1 MIYNSEFRDF
11 FSFSSTFAGQ
21 KYMDTI
27 MRELLLPY
35 GLDPEDFSKI
45 SLKDHL
51 LLTTYSL
58 TAVSAPLCAILL
70 PFHSIVEIKSV
81 LSRAAKA
88 GFFCK
93 HSVSFYASESPL
105 LSDVRLLYSISEKGE
120 QYLCRKFDLPN
131 LQTWEHT
138 NSVRCLHDYQ
148 TTLTTLQLLLQR
160 IIDAE
165 RHRGR
170 SYIPL
175 WKAGSDH
182 FMKEY
187 MLDKQSYQT
196 NRREEMKT
204 HRNLIADAVY
214 ELSDNDYTDKAYYE
228 DNYSR
233 TYYMAPF
240 YSLILDDQRTA
251 QLPLHIFVETD
262 MRTERNPVIIEKL
275 AHYAEAQTI
284 SRNGAYSY
292 RDSCI
297 LFSCYDFPPVPTAS
311 WLITNKALHDLVGRA
326 QATADGG
333 EPISRDNLLDK
344 ITDLPESVQNGYREI
359 NEFYGRGRD
368 CKTAIQLLNR
378 YQTDKANIRLP
389 MLAQYKSDFQ
399 ARRCRLRLSQ
409 VYQKLYLDVNQRN
422 MASGKRISYVSG
434 QADCCKVIRELLEG
448 LHCYFLPSSTIWQ
461 SASRMYHNPDFLAW
475 VIATYYANIYAVLAD
490 IKSRLNAPE
499 NGVKVL
505 MSTYE
510 QMPQFK
516 VPTDNEELWIQFPQC
531 LTFKRND
538 SDTDQYTFVFEDL
551 SDLGA
556 WVRLTEYFRQY
567 PDGTK
572 DIRIVCLYESDE
584 EVKLFSKAT
593 GISGLAKKDL
603 IQSPAGIAYVS
614 IRGYHALKNPTLEN
628 WLAMDDEE
636 KEAWVQK
643 IHSYRLYAY
652 ATTEGGIIF
661 QDGNHL
667 EP

>member
-1 MIYNSEFRDF
+1 
-11 FSFSSTFAGQ
+11 
-21 KYMDTI
+21 MDTL
-27 MRELLLPY
+27 MNELLTPY
-35 GLDPEDFSKI
+35 GLTLEGIKVH

-51 LLTTYSL
+51 LLATYLL
-58 TAVSAPLCAILL
+58 TATSTPLCAVIL
-70 PFHSIVEIKSV
+70 PSYSANAIKSMF
-81 LSRAAKA
+81 SQAYKK
-88 GFFCK
+88 GFLCK
-93 HSVSFYASESPL
+93 HSVCLYAFQSPL
-105 LSDVRLLYSISEKGE
+105 TPDVRSLYFLSEKGE
-120 QYLCRKFDLPN
+120 CYVCSRFGLPDI
-131 LQTWEHT
+131 QTWNYT
-138 NSVRCLHDYQ
+138 NTARCLHDYQ
-148 TTLTTLQLLLQR
+148 NTLTILQILLQR
-160 IIDAE
+160 IIDSD
-165 RHRGR
+165 RHRGKA
-170 SYIPL
+170 YVPL
-175 WKAGSDH
+175 WKNGSDH
-182 FMKEY
+182 FAKEY
-187 MLDKQSYQT
+187 MIDKQSYRTERQWGI
-196 NRREEMKT
+196 KT
-204 HRNLIADAVY
+204 QRNLIADAIY
-214 ELSDNDYTDKAYYE
+214 TISDSIHTDKAYYE

-240 YSLILDDQRTA
+240 YSLTLDNQRTA

-275 AHYAEAQTI
+275 AHYADAQTI

-311 WLITNKALHDLVGRA
+311 WLITNKALHDLVERA

-333 EPISRDNLLDK
+333 ESISRDNLLDK
-344 ITDLPESVQNGYREI
+344 ITDLPESVQDGYREI
-359 NEFYGRGRD
+359 NEFYGRGKD

-378 YQTDKANIRLP
+378 YQADKANIRLP

-422 MASGKRISYVSG
+422 IESGKRISYISG

-628 WLAMDDEE
+628 WLAMDDEG

-652 ATTEGGIIF
+652 ATKEGEIIF

>member
-21 KYMDTI
+21 KYMDTM

-35 GLDPEDFSKI
+35 GLDPEGFSKF

-51 LLTTYSL
+51 LLTTYLL

-70 PFHSIVEIKSV
+70 PSHSIEDIKSA

-88 GFFCK
+88 DFFCK
-93 HSVSFYASESPL
+93 HSVSLYASESPL

-120 QYLCRKFDLPN
+120 RYICRKFDLPR

-148 TTLTTLQLLLQR
+148 TTLTILQLLLQR
-160 IIDAE
+160 LIDAE
-165 RHRGR
+165 RHRGK

-182 FMKEY
+182 FTKEY

-204 HRNLIADAVY
+204 QRNLIADAVY
-214 ELSDNDYTDKAYYE
+214 ELSDNDYMDKAYYE

-240 YSLILDDQRTA
+240 YSLVSDDQRTA

-262 MRTERNPVIIEKL
+262 MRTERNPVLIEKL
-275 AHYAEAQTI
+275 AHYADAQTI

-297 LFSCYDFPPVPTAS
+297 LFSCYDFPPVPTEP
-311 WLITNKALHDLVGRA
+311 WLITNKALHDLTGRV
-326 QATADGG
+326 QAAADGG
-333 EPISRDNLLDK
+333 GALLRDNLLDK
-344 ITDLPESVQNGYREI
+344 ITSLPERTQEGYREI
-359 NEFYGRGRD
+359 NEFYGRGKD

-378 YQTDKANIRLP
+378 YQADKANIRLP
-389 MLAQYKSDFQ
+389 MLAQYKSSFQ
-399 ARRCRLRLSQ
+399 AKRCRLRLSQ
-409 VYQKLYLDVNQRN
+409 VYQKLYADLDQRN
-422 MASGKRISYVSG
+422 AEARKRISYISG

-461 SASRMYHNPDFLAW
+461 SASRMYHNPDFLSW
-475 VIATYYANIYAVLAD
+475 VVATYYANMYAVLAD
-490 IKSRLNAPE
+490 VKSRLNAPE
-499 NGVKVL
+499 NGVRVL
-505 MSTYE
+505 LSTYE
-510 QMPQFK
+510 QMPQAQ
-516 VPTDNEELWIQFPQC
+516 VPTLDNEGLCVQFPQC
-531 LTFKRND
+531 IAFKRDD
-538 SDTDQYTFVFEDL
+538 SNADQYTFVFEDL

-572 DIRIVCLYESDE
+572 TIRIICLYESEE
-584 EVKLFSKAT
+584 EVKLFSKVT
-593 GISGLAKKDL
+593 GISGLTQKDL

-614 IRGYHALKNPTLEN
+614 IRGYYAIKNPTLEN
-628 WLAMDDEE
+628 WLTMDNEE

-652 ATTEGGIIF
+652 AKEDEIIF

-667 EP
+667 DQ